1 MNEQNP
7 AGSLLLL
14 GIAIIGKTG
23 LRRTGEEW
31 AEKMMDFGKPPS
43 ARLPTVRE
51 TLPIPVSEQRQ
62 RWPLWVL

>member
-31 AEKMMDFGKPPS
+31 TEKMMDFGKPPS
-43 ARLPTVRE
+43 PRLPTVGE
-51 TLPIPVSEQRQ
+51 TAYPSQ
-62 RWPLWVL
+62 